1 MRKLV
6 AQTETNTATMPR
18 MRRLVVMRWRMS
30 ILAWRASAEM
40 AATKHRALVAAG
52 LWPAV
57 EGDVPPSGHMH
68 RSLRRISDFHAAASG
83 QDARL
88 YGRRGRPPLLHQTHS
103 VEASGGRRRVREG
116 GSEASGGYNRITIL
130 PGGKLFA
137 ELHSVFSPGHG
148 VPLQHGAAG
157 GFVERDAERDEE
169 RAEGLIV
176 GVGDEEIAL
185 RIEGHAVRIEKAR
198 PPIHAVAR
206 TVETSPAG
214 HSTDE
219 TARSY
224 PADGV
229 IE

>member
-88 YGRRGRPPLLHQTHS
+88 YGRRGRPPLLPPTPPHTIIKAARPFPPPRPRPRAKTP
-103 VEASGGRRRVREG
+103 ASGGGAPPRRY
-116 GSEASGGYNRITIL
+116 ST
-130 PGGKLFA
+130 K
-137 ELHSVFSPGHG
+137 
-148 VPLQHGAAG
+148 
-157 GFVERDAERDEE
+157 
-169 RAEGLIV
+169 
-176 GVGDEEIAL
+176 
-185 RIEGHAVRIEKAR
+185 
-198 PPIHAVAR
+198 R
-206 TVETSPAG
+206 T
-214 HSTDE
+214 
-219 TARSY
+219 R
-224 PADGV
+224 
-229 IE
+229 